1 MKKIQTNT
9 KARREAP
16 CYLEIKRPN
25 NTVQNFMLGDE
36 GLEIK
41 VTIWNKEIEK
51 FQETGIELFD
61 QVELKRA
68 VLSTTPIK
76 NRHFNRGSSI
86 HELTIQAETEIR
98 RLETEKS
105 IVSFEKIGN
114 LKTKIGKTVS
124 IRGTVRQI
132 EQKTSKK
139 NVQTKWKEVKLSQKE
154 GSARVMFWGQ
164 NMGRVNFI
172 VGQRVAFIGAKV
184 TEYEENIQIVA
195 NKYTKIVLND

>member
-25 NTVQNFMLGDE
+25 NTVQNFMLRDE

-86 HELTIQAETEIR
+86 HELTIQAETGIR

-139 NVQTKWKEVKLSQKE
+139 KCTNKMERSEAQPERGLGQSHVLGTEHGPSQFYRRPKSCLHWRK
-154 GSARVMFWGQ
+154 GYRIRGKHSDRC
-164 NMGRVNFI
+164 
-172 VGQRVAFIGAKV
+172 
-184 TEYEENIQIVA
+184 
-195 NKYTKIVLND
+195 